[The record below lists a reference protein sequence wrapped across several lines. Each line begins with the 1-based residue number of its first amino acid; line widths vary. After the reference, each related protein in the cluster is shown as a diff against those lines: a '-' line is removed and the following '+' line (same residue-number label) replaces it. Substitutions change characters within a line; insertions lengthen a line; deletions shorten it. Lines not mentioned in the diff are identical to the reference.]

1 MINDALKIIDAA
13 LKNSD
18 PYKNVSDALSEK
30 EYPDNL
36 TVIAA
41 GKAACIM
48 AKAAYDKLG
57 SKISKGFV
65 LTKYSHSFPMPEVFD
80 VFEAGHPL
88 PDENSL
94 RHTKTI
100 VDYAKNLTEKD
111 KILFLLSGGAS
122 ALFELPVISLEKL
135 TDITGQLLRCGADI
149 TEINIIRKKFSSVK
163 GGKFAK
169 MCRCPIECL
178 ILSDVLGDRIEM
190 IASGPC
196 YSDNSTAQD
205 VDKIISKYN
214 LNIDADFNYNNTI
227 VTNAE
232 NKIIGS
238 ISMLC
243 SGAKMCAK
251 SLSYNAEIVTTSL
264 AGEAA
269 DVGKKIAEY
278 AIEFSEKP
286 HNKTVFIYGGETT
299 VTIKGNGKGGR
310 NQEIALSASI
320 ALKNHENILLFSL
333 GSDGTDG
340 PTDAA
345 GGIVD
350 GNSYNKMITAG
361 INPDDYLNNN
371 DSYNALDS
379 IGALIKTGP
388 TGTNVNDITVV
399 IIR

>member
-1 MINDALKIIDAA
+1 MIKDALKIIEAA

-18 PYKNVSDALSEK
+18 PYKNVSDALSAK

-48 AKAAYDKLG
+48 AKAAYDILG
-57 SKISKGFV
+57 CKISKGFV

-111 KILFLLSGGAS
+111 RILFLLSGGAS
-122 ALFELPVISLEKL
+122 ALFESSTVSLKDL
-135 TDITGQLLRCGADI
+135 INTTDKLLRCGADI
-149 TEINIIRKKFSSVK
+149 TEINIIRKKLSEVK

-169 MCRCPIECL
+169 MCRCNIECL

-196 YSDNSTAQD
+196 CSDNSTADD
-205 VDKIISKYN
+205 VCEIINKYN
-214 LNIDADFNYNNTI
+214 LEFPYNFNTDTTT

-243 SGAKMCAK
+243 DGAKLCAEK
-251 SLSYNAEIVTTSL
+251 LGYNTKIVTTSL
-264 AGEAA
+264 TGEAA
-269 DVGKKIAEY
+269 DVGRKIAED
-278 AIEFSEKP
+278 AIGFSEKP
-286 HNKTVFIYGGETT
+286 HNKTVFI
-299 VTIKGNGKGGR
+299 
-310 NQEIALSASI
+310 
-320 ALKNHENILLFSL
+320 
-333 GSDGTDG
+333 
-340 PTDAA
+340 
-345 GGIVD
+345 
-350 GNSYNKMITAG
+350 
-361 INPDDYLNNN
+361 
-371 DSYNALDS
+371 
-379 IGALIKTGP
+379 
-388 TGTNVNDITVV
+388 
-399 IIR
+399 